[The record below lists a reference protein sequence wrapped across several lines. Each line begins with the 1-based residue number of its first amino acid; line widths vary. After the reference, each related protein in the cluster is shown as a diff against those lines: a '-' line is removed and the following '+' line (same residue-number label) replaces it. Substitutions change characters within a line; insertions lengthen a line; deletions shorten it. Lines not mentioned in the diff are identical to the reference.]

1 MSKPT
6 MYCSFCGKSQHEVRK
21 LIAGPEVSSA
31 MNAWLFVTRSFVT
44 RARLD
49 AGCAHLYES
58 LNVGASKKICPR
70 NRTFHVRFGSKADI
84 CSAKRHV
91 CFTPESGHVQRNYGC
106 PLRAN
111 SGHRPPAQPFRS
123 AGLSW
128 YDPIHLAG
136 WLHEAARVH
145 CTSRWCWGG
154 VATGCACTAA
164 EAANDWIFGH
174 NHA

>member
-91 CFTPESGHVQRNYGC
+91 CFTPESGHVQCNR
-106 PLRAN
+106 PLWARPSNGIQPCNPAIGSWN
-111 SGHRPPAQPFRS
+111 DPSENTYNAPARSGAPQ
-123 AGLSW
+123 
-128 YDPIHLAG
+128 
-136 WLHEAARVH
+136 
-145 CTSRWCWGG
+145 
-154 VATGCACTAA
+154 
-164 EAANDWIFGH
+164 
-174 NHA
+174 